1 MEAPTDGRGTA
12 SEETLVYA
20 TFDDPAALTD
30 AKEIELVDAD
40 GPHPVCIVDGV
51 RYIGRHEVHLGT
63 VLFTSKTA
71 LGGDGISSSS
81 SSSSS
86 SDGGSTSHS
95 TFRTGMTS
103 RVLRFRAAEP
113 QPPAAVPAGKAKRAK
128 RPRAVVTEED
138 ATAEGEAE
146 GAAEGAAEEVV
157 DLAEAEGGDAPPGA
171 AVESETK
178 EEAEAAAADGDEG
191 PRRIVQKID

>member
-63 VLFTSKTA
+63 VLFASKTA
-71 LGGDGISSSS
+71 FGGDGISSSS
-81 SSSSS
+81 SSSNSS

-95 TFRTGMTS
+95 TLRTGVTS

-113 QPPAAVPAGKAKRAK
+113 PPPAAVPAGKAKRAK

-157 DLAEAEGGDAPPGA
+157 DLAEAEGGPGA
-171 AVESETK
+171 AVEAETK
-178 EEAEAAAADGDEG
+178 EEAEAAVADGDEG
-191 PRRIVQKID
+191 PRRIVQEIE